1 MSPNRKKTSKKNVF
15 LTLHLNKFIL
25 IIIISLS
32 IETQFVLDKGIQ
44 YIFLCGLLV
53 VRYDL
58 NAYTR
63 ISSTLHGIS
72 DSLGNIGDIR
82 DTSYILMIVTL
93 ILTTLL
99 QIVLFV
105 GVYLEKPF
113 LLTSVS

>member
-1 MSPNRKKTSKKNVF
+1 MSPNRKKTLKKNVF

-105 GVYLEKPF
+105 GVYFEKHY